1 MMDGMMSWMVVS
13 GLVGLLLLL
22 ALIAAG
28 VYLGIRL
35 ARPGLKQD
43 SGRALLDR
51 RLAAGEIDVEDY
63 HERDAVFREGKRRR

>member
-1 MMDGMMSWMVVS
+1 MGIF

-22 ALIAAG
+22 ALIATG

-63 HERDAVFREGKRRR
+63 HERDAVLRGGESRRR